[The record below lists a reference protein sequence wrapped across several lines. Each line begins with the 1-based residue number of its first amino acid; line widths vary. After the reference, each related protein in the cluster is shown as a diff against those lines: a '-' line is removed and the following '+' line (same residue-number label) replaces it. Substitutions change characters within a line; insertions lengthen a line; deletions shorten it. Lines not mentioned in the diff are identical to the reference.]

1 MREPL
6 ILIPGLNQ
14 TSDLW
19 RDTAAALSP
28 LMAIMHADLK
38 PADRIEDMAAE
49 LLRFAPSRFSLA
61 GLSMGGY
68 VAMEVI
74 RRAPERVARIAF
86 LDTTARP
93 DEPEQSKRRLDAME
107 LAKSGRFETALT
119 LQIPMLLH
127 PDNKDNTAFGARIR
141 AMARAIGP
149 DGYCAQQSAI
159 MKRIDSRPRLAEI
172 LCPALA
178 LVGDRDQTTPPAL
191 AKEIAEAIPH
201 ANYVEIEGAGHL
213 PPLEQP
219 GKTAAA
225 LGHFFGAV

>member
-6 ILIPGLNQ
+6 IFIPGLNQ

-28 LMAIMHADLK
+28 LMAVMHADLK
-38 PADRIEDMAAE
+38 PSDSIADMADEILKFAPT
-49 LLRFAPSRFSLA
+49 RFALA

-68 VAMEVI
+68 VAMEVV
-74 RRAPERVARIAF
+74 RRAPERVARMAL
-86 LDTTARP
+86 LDTTARA
-93 DEPEQSKRRLDAME
+93 DEPEQSARRGEAIE
-107 LAKSGRFETALT
+107 LARSGKFETAIT

-127 PDNKDNTAFGARIR
+127 PDNKNNSALAVRIR
-141 AMARAIGP
+141 AMARVIGAE
-149 DGYCAQQSAI
+149 GYAAQQTAI
-159 MKRIDSRPRLAEI
+159 MNRIDSRPSLSAI
-172 LCPALA
+172 SCPVLT
-178 LVGDRDQTTPPAL
+178 LVGNKDQITPPPIVQ
-191 AKEIAEAIPH
+191 EIADAIPG

-213 PPLEQP
+213 PPMEQP

>member
-38 PADRIEDMAAE
+38 PTETIGEMAE
-49 LLRFAPSRFSLA
+49 EVLRFAPPRFGLA

-74 RRAPERVARIAF
+74 RRAPERVSRVAF
-86 LDTTARP
+86 LNTTARA
-93 DEPEQSKRRLDAME
+93 DTPEQSQRRLEAIE
-107 LAKSGRFETALT
+107 LAKSGRFETALS

-127 PDNKDNTAFGARIR
+127 PDNRHNSVFGARIR
-141 AMARAIGP
+141 AMARVIGP
-149 DGYCAQQSAI
+149 EGYAAQQRAI
-159 MKRIDSRPRLAEI
+159 MGRVDSRPSLGAI
-172 LCPALA
+172 TCPALA
-178 LVGDRDQTTPPAL
+178 LVGDQDQTTPPAL
-191 AKEIAEAIPH
+191 AQEIAEAISG